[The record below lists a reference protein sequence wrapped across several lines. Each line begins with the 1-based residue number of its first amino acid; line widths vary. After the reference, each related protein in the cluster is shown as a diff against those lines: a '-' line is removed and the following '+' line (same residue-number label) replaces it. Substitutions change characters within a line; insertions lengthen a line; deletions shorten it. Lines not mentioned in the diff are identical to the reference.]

1 MLVQPDISVEVYGGL
16 LSRIWRPGLEDQG
29 LVRIDWVIR
38 DDAANPFGAVQGGIV
53 ATVLDE
59 TAVLA
64 GHVLSDGARLYPALN
79 LQTEFFAPTP
89 PGAAVVF
96 GRVRRE
102 GKSTAFLEAWI
113 TVRPD
118 QPLDLSGWS
127 ATLTLTARSVTAG

>member
-1 MLVQPDISVEVYGGL
+1 MLVQPDIAVEAYGGL
-16 LSRIWRPGLEDQG
+16 LSRTWRPGLEDQR

-89 PGAAVVF
+89 PGAATAF

-102 GKSTAFLEAWI
+102 GRSTAFLEAWI
-113 TVRPD
+113 TTAPEA
-118 QPLDLSGWS
+118 PLDLTGWS
-127 ATLTLTARSVTAG
+127 ATLTLTARPVPAG